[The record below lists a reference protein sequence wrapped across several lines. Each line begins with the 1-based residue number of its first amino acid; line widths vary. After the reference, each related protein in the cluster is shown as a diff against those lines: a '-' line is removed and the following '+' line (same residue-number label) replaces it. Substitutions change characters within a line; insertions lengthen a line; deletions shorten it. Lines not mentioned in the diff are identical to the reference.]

1 MSLKE
6 KDELIKER
14 DKILA
19 ISIHWL
25 NPFHKIRLD
34 KIELRLKEIELERQ
48 FASWANYKVS
58 VVAGEVIEPGDLINL
73 VGDHGVF
80 TAFKARKQ
88 LDIPNV

>member
-6 KDELIKER
+6 KDQLLKER
-14 DKILA
+14 A
-19 ISIHWL
+19 EISNSFIDWM
-25 NPFHKIRLD
+25 NPFAKVRLD
-34 KIELRLKEIELERQ
+34 KINLRLKEIELERQ
-48 FASWANYKVS
+48 FSSWANYMVS
-58 VVAGEVIEPGDLINL
+58 VVAGETIEPGDLINL